1 MKLIEFYKILYS
13 MKTELP
19 YQLDMHVKYTRYEG
33 YHLNENG
40 YITFNKGGQVAF
52 TNDDIQQT
60 IVELFQNQYSIQ
72 VSYLTLYD
80 EQYKNNYLINIQY
93 SEDSTL
99 VFLLKTKYNRCCSI
113 SLILNI
119 EEKILLWN

>member
-33 YHLNENG
+33 YHLNEDG
-40 YITFNKGGQVAF
+40 SITFNKGGQVAF

-99 VFLLKTKYNRCCSI
+99 VFY
-113 SLILNI
+113 
-119 EEKILLWN
+119 

>member
-1 MKLIEFYKILYS
+1 

-33 YHLNENG
+33 YHLNEDG
-40 YITFNKGGQVAF
+40 SITFNKGGQVAF

-93 SEDSTL
+93 SEDSIL

-113 SLILNI
+113 SLILNR